1 MRASSLFRDR
11 GGFSLIELM
20 TTVAIVGILVAIAL
34 PSYRKMQAKAQ
45 QAETAGNLAAIFVAE
60 AAYFVESQRYGSFT
74 EIGFE
79 LRGVSNRYTYRSPAV
94 GGVGGSTE
102 TVGVDLINSLGG
114 VTRPENTVVPSGA
127 NLVAPGTPATFTA
140 TASGNIDTDA
150 TLDQWHVNND
160 KEDVTVPDVDDSSS

>member
-1 MRASSLFRDR
+1 MRASSLSRDR
-11 GGFSLIELM
+11 GGFGLIELM

-60 AAYFVESQRYGSFT
+60 AAYFVESQRYGSFS

-94 GGVGGSTE
+94 GGVGGSTG
-102 TVGVDLINSLGG
+102 TVDVDLINSQGG

-127 NLVAPGTPATFTA
+127 NLIGLGTSAAYTA
-140 TASGNIDTDA
+140 TASGNIDNDV
-150 TLDQWHVNND
+150 TLDLWHINND
-160 KEDVTVPDVDDSSS
+160 KQGITQPDVDDSSS